1 MCYAVE
7 GEEQRPMASED
18 SLGRDSFRY
27 RRETWVDKNGGL
39 GSSLPCDGSVNIQL
53 VRN

>member
-39 GSSLPCDGSVNIQL
+39 GSSLYMWRLREYSVG
-53 VRN
+53 